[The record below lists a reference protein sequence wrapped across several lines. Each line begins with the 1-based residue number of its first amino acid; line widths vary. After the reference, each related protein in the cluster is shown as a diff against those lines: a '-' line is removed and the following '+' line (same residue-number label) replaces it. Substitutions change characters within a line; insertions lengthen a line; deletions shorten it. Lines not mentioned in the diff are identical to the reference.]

1 MTMYAL
7 VSAGGSPGVTTTAL
21 ALALTWPGAVVVAEC
36 DLAGGDVLAGLYA
49 GHLTAPP
56 GLLSVAVEAGGAVA
70 AMTAEMA
77 GHLVPLD
84 DSGSRT
90 VLTGLDDPRQAAGL
104 SPAWSAIAGMLASH
118 SADVIADCGRL
129 DACDMQPLS
138 ILSGSACVA
147 LVLRPTLRQV
157 ARARPRI
164 EMLAGLAGGLDRV
177 GLLLVGEKGHSP
189 KEIATALAV
198 PVLAV
203 MPADERTAALLS
215 DGAGR
220 RTGLAGRPLMR
231 AAQQAS
237 RALLTA
243 GQQAAVPGPEV
254 AAARAGGHR

>member
-7 VSAGGSPGVTTTAL
+7 VSGGGSPGVTTTAL
-21 ALALTWPGAVVVAEC
+21 ALALTWPDAVVAAEC
-36 DLAGGDVLAGLYA
+36 DCAGGDVLAGLYA
-49 GHLTAPP
+49 GYLTAPR
-56 GLLSVAVEAGGAVA
+56 GLLSLAVEAGSGGVA
-70 AMTAEMA
+70 TADIA

-84 DSGSRT
+84 DSGGRT

-104 SPAWSAIAGMLASH
+104 SPAWSAIAGALASH

-129 DACDMQPLS
+129 DPCDMQPFS
-138 ILSGSACVA
+138 ILAESALVA
-147 LVLRPTLRQV
+147 FVLRPTLRQV

-164 EMLAGLAGGLDRV
+164 EMLAALAGGLDRV

-189 KEIATALAV
+189 MEIATALAV

-203 MPADERTAALLS
+203 LPADEKTAALLS
-215 DGAGR
+215 DGVGP

-231 AAQQAS
+231 AAQQAG

-243 GQQAAVPGPEV
+243 GRPAPVPGTEV
-254 AAARAGGHR
+254 AGALAGEQR

>member
-7 VSAGGSPGVTTTAL
+7 VSGGGSPGVTTTAL
-21 ALALTWPGAVVVAEC
+21 ALALTWPDAVVVAEC
-36 DLAGGDVLAGLYA
+36 DCAGGDVLAGLYA
-49 GHLTAPP
+49 GYLTAPR
-56 GLLSVAVEAGGAVA
+56 GLLSVAVEAGSGGV
-70 AMTAEMA
+70 AMTADIT

-90 VLTGLDDPRQAAGL
+90 VLTGLDDPRQASGL
-104 SPAWSAIAGMLASH
+104 SPAWSAIAGALASH
-118 SADVIADCGRL
+118 GADVIADCGRL
-129 DACDMQPLS
+129 DACDMQPVS
-138 ILSGSACVA
+138 ILAESALVA

-164 EMLAGLAGGLDRV
+164 EMLAALAGSLDRL

-203 MPADERTAALLS
+203 LPADEKTAAVLS
-215 DGAGR
+215 DGAGL

-231 AAQQAS
+231 AARQAG

-243 GQQAAVPGPEV
+243 GRPAPVPGTEV
-254 AAARAGGHR
+254 AGALAGEYR

>member
-36 DLAGGDVLAGLYA
+36 DPAGGDVLAGLYA
-49 GHLTAPP
+49 GHLTAPG
-56 GLLSVAVEAGGAVA
+56 GLLSVAVEAGSGVA
-70 AMTAEMA
+70 AMTAEIA

-84 DSGSRT
+84 DSGSRM

-104 SPAWSAIAGMLASH
+104 APAWSAIAGVLASH

-129 DACDMQPLS
+129 DACDMQPLG
-138 ILSGSACVA
+138 ILAESAFVA
-147 LVLRPTLRQV
+147 LVLRPCLRQV

-164 EMLAGLAGGLDRV
+164 EMLAVLAGGLDRV

-203 MPADERTAALLS
+203 LPADERTAALLS

-220 RTGLAGRPLMR
+220 RTGLAERPLLR
-231 AAQQAS
+231 AAQQAG
-237 RALLTA
+237 RALQIA
-243 GQQAAVPGPEV
+243 GLQMAVSGLEAAG
-254 AAARAGGHR
+254 ARAGEYR

>member
-36 DLAGGDVLAGLYA
+36 DPAGGDVLAGLYS
-49 GHLTAPP
+49 GHLTAPR
-56 GLLSVAVEAGGAVA
+56 GLLSVAVEASSGVVA
-70 AMTAEMA
+70 MSAEIA
-77 GHLVPLD
+77 GQLVPLD
-84 DSGSRT
+84 DSGSAA

-104 SPAWSAIAGMLASH
+104 APAWSAIAGLLASH

-129 DACDMQPLS
+129 DACDMQPLG
-138 ILSGSACVA
+138 ILAESALVA
-147 LVLRPTLRQV
+147 LVLRPSLRQV

-164 EMLAGLAGGLDRV
+164 EMLAALAGGLGQV
-177 GLLLVGEKGHSP
+177 GLLLVGEKGHGP
-189 KEIATALAV
+189 KEIAAALAV

-203 MPADERTAALLS
+203 LPADERTAALLS

-231 AAQQAS
+231 AAQQAG
-237 RALLTA
+237 RTLLTA
-243 GQQAAVPGPEV
+243 GQQGAVPGLEV
-254 AAARAGGHR
+254 AGARAGEHR